1 MNEIESLRQGTPLR
15 NRFVPQFSMISLYRN
30 AFGGLSRQVW
40 LLALVMLI
48 NRSGGMVIAFLTLY
62 LTQKLGFSV
71 VDAGFVMVVFGIG
84 SICGT
89 FIGGKLTD
97 LIGYFP
103 VQLWSLFL
111 GGIMFLLISQTENYY
126 VIFPLIFLL
135 STFGEAYRPANTA
148 SIADFSTPETFT
160 RSVSLIRLA
169 INIGWSIGP
178 AIGGFLATR
187 DYKLLFWA
195 DGLTNIGAAVLVFSF
210 LRGTRRQKTDSQEVK
225 AEIDPKDSAYKD
237 RKYLVF
243 LLLTTLYAIAF
254 FQLFTIGPLFYKQAC
269 NLSEIQIGYILGLN
283 GLLVAFIEM
292 ILVYKIEGKFSKLS
306 LISFGVSLVV
316 VNYVIFLFTHNYAWL
331 IVGIVFATFS
341 EIFAMPFMNA
351 FMMKRSKMH
360 NRGQYSALHSMT
372 WSVAQISA
380 PLIGTQT
387 IAHLGF
393 DALWYI
399 LGSFG
404 IISAVGFRVLKGE

>member
-1 MNEIESLRQGTPLR
+1 
-15 NRFVPQFSMISLYRN
+15 MISLYRN
-30 AFGGLSRQVW
+30 AFGGLSQQVW

-62 LTQKLGFSV
+62 LTQKLGFSII
-71 VDAGFVMVVFGIG
+71 DAGLVMVLFGVG

-89 FIGGKLTD
+89 FIGGKLSD

-111 GGIMFLLISQTENYY
+111 GGIMFLLVSQTQNYY
-126 VIFPLIFLL
+126 VICVLVFLL

-195 DGLTNIGAAVLVFSF
+195 DGLTNIGAAILVLLF
-210 LRGTRRQKTDSQEVK
+210 LRGTRRQKTDSQIVK
-225 AEIDPKDSAYKD
+225 AEINPKDSPYQD
-237 RKYLVF
+237 RTYLIF
-243 LLLTTLYAIAF
+243 LFLTTLYAIAF

-269 NLSEIQIGYILGLN
+269 QLSEIQIGYILGLN
-283 GLLVAFIEM
+283 GILVALIEM
-292 ILVYKIEGKFSKLS
+292 ILIYKIEGKFQKLY

-316 VNYVIFLFTHNYAWL
+316 VNYVIFLFTHNYIWL

-351 FMMKRSKMH
+351 FSIERSKVH

-387 IAHLGF
+387 IAHFGF

-399 LGSFG
+399 LGLFG
-404 IISAVGFRVLKGE
+404 IISAVGFRILAQNL

>member
-1 MNEIESLRQGTPLR
+1 ML
-15 NRFVPQFSMISLYRN
+15 SLYRN

-48 NRSGGMVIAFLTLY
+48 NRCGGMVIAFLTLY
-62 LTQKLGFSV
+62 LTQKLGFSIT
-71 VDAGFVMVVFGIG
+71 DAGFVMVAFGVG

-111 GGIMFLLISQTENYY
+111 GGVMFLLISQTQNYY
-126 VIFPLIFLL
+126 AICTLVFFL

-178 AIGGFLATR
+178 AIGGFLASRNYT
-187 DYKLLFWA
+187 LLFWA
-195 DGLTNIGAAVLVFSF
+195 DGLTNICAAILVFSF
-210 LRGTRRQKTDSQEVK
+210 LRNTRRQKADNQAIKPATN
-225 AEIDPKDSAYKD
+225 PKDSAYRD
-237 RKYLVF
+237 QTYWIF
-243 LLLTTLYAIAF
+243 LFLTTLYAVAF
-254 FQLFTIGPLFYKQAC
+254 FQLFTIGPVFYKQICA
-269 NLSEIQIGYILGLN
+269 LTEIQIGYILGLN
-283 GLLVAFIEM
+283 GLLVALIEM
-292 ILVYKIEGKFSKLS
+292 VLVYKIEGKFEKLY
-306 LISFGVSLVV
+306 LISFGVGLVA
-316 VNYVIFLFTHNYAWL
+316 VNYIIFLFTHNYAWL

-351 FMMKRSKMH
+351 FSIERSKPH

-372 WSVAQISA
+372 WSIAQISA

-404 IISAVGFRVLKGE
+404 VVSAVGFVLLKRL

>member
-1 MNEIESLRQGTPLR
+1 
-15 NRFVPQFSMISLYRN
+15 MISLYRN

-48 NRSGGMVIAFLTLY
+48 NRSGGMVIAFLSLY

-71 VDAGFVMVVFGIG
+71 VDAGFVMVIFGIG

-126 VIFPLIFLL
+126 VICILIFLL

-195 DGLTNIGAAVLVFSF
+195 DGLTNIGAAVLVLTF
-210 LRGTRRQKTDSQEVK
+210 LRGTRKQKSDSQVIK
-225 AEIDPKDSAYKD
+225 PEIDLKDSPYRD
-237 RKYLVF
+237 RKYLIF

-292 ILVYKIEGKFSKLS
+292 VLIYKIEGKFQKLS

-351 FMMKRSKMH
+351 FSIERSKSH

-404 IISAVGFRVLKGE
+404 IISAVGFKVLKKFLKV

>member
-1 MNEIESLRQGTPLR
+1 
-15 NRFVPQFSMISLYRN
+15 MISLYRN

-48 NRSGGMVIAFLTLY
+48 NRSGGMVVAFLTLY

-71 VDAGFVMVVFGIG
+71 VDAGFVMVAFGIG

-126 VIFPLIFLL
+126 VICTLIFLL
-135 STFGEAYRPANTA
+135 SAFGEAYRPANTA

-195 DGLTNIGAAVLVFSF
+195 DGLTNIGAAILVLSF
-210 LRGTRRQKTDSQEVK
+210 LRGTRRQKSDNQVVK
-225 AEIDPKDSAYKD
+225 SEINPKDSAYKD

-292 ILVYKIEGKFSKLS
+292 VLVYKIEGKFQKLS

-316 VNYVIFLFTHNYAWL
+316 VNYVIFLFTHNYSWL

-341 EIFAMPFMNA
+341 EIFAMPFMNTITINRA
-351 FMMKRSKMH
+351 KSH

-399 LGSFG
+399 LGTFG
-404 IISAVGFRVLKGE
+404 IISAVGFRVLGRASKL

>member
-1 MNEIESLRQGTPLR
+1 
-15 NRFVPQFSMISLYRN
+15 MISLYRS

-48 NRSGGMVIAFLTLY
+48 NRSGGMVVAFLTLY

-71 VDAGFVMVVFGIG
+71 TEAGFVMVFFGVG

-126 VIFPLIFLL
+126 IICTLVFLL
-135 STFGEAYRPANTA
+135 SAFGEAYRPANTS

-195 DGLTNIGAAVLVFSF
+195 DGLTNIGAAILVFSF
-210 LRGTRRQKTDSQEVK
+210 LRGTRRQKSDNQKVK
-225 AEIDPKDSAYKD
+225 VEINPKDSAYRD

-254 FQLFTIGPLFYKQAC
+254 FQLFTIGPLFYKQVC

-292 ILVYKIEGKFSKLS
+292 ILVYKIEGKFRKLS

-351 FMMKRSKMH
+351 FSIERSKSY

-393 DALWYI
+393 DTLWYI
-399 LGSFG
+399 LGTFG
-404 IISAVGFRVLKGE
+404 IISAVGFRVLKGV

>member
-1 MNEIESLRQGTPLR
+1 ML
-15 NRFVPQFSMISLYRN
+15 SLYRN

-48 NRSGGMVIAFLTLY
+48 NRSGGMVVAFMTLY

-71 VDAGFVMVVFGIG
+71 TEAGFVMVVFGIG

-97 LIGYFP
+97 LVGYFP

-111 GGIMFLLISQTENYY
+111 GGIMFLLISQAQNYY
-126 VIFPLIFLL
+126 VICSLVFLL
-135 STFGEAYRPANTA
+135 SALGEAYRPANTA

-178 AIGGFLATR
+178 AIGGFLASR

-195 DGLTNIGAAVLVFSF
+195 DGLTNIGAALLVLFF
-210 LRGTRRQKTDSQEVK
+210 LRSTRRKKVDSQVVR
-225 AEIDPKDSAYKD
+225 EIANPKDSAYRDK
-237 RKYLVF
+237 KYWLF

-254 FQLFTIGPLFYKQAC
+254 FQLFTIAPLFYKQVC
-269 NLSEIQIGYILGLN
+269 QLSEIQIGYILGLN
-283 GLLVAFIEM
+283 GLIVAFVEM
-292 ILVYKIEGKFSKLS
+292 ILVYKIEGKYEKLS
-306 LISFGVSLVV
+306 LICFGVSLVV

-331 IVGIVFATFS
+331 IVGVIVTSFS

-351 FMMKRSKMH
+351 FSIERSKTH

-380 PLIGTQT
+380 PLIGSQT

-393 DALWYI
+393 DVLWYI

-404 IISAVGFRVLKGE
+404 VISAVGFGILRRD

>member
-1 MNEIESLRQGTPLR
+1 ML
-15 NRFVPQFSMISLYRN
+15 SLYRG

-48 NRSGGMVIAFLTLY
+48 NRSGTMVIAFLTIY
-62 LTQKLGFSV
+62 LTQKLHFSITE
-71 VDAGFVMVVFGIG
+71 AGFVMVTYGIG

-89 FIGGKLTD
+89 FSGGKLTD
-97 LIGYFP
+97 KIGYYP

-111 GGIMFLLISQTENYY
+111 GGIIFLMLVHVENYY
-126 VIFPLIFLL
+126 LFCGLVFFLSAL
-135 STFGEAYRPANTA
+135 GEAYRPANTA

-178 AIGGFLATR
+178 AIGGFLASR
-187 DYKLLFWA
+187 DYHLLFWT
-195 DGLTNIGAAVLVFSF
+195 DGVTNIGAAILVFAF
-210 LRGTRRQKTDSQEVK
+210 LRETRRQKADKQAVK
-225 AEIDPKDSAYKD
+225 LGVDPKDSAYRD
-237 RKYLVF
+237 RKYIVF
-243 LLLTTLYAIAF
+243 LVLTTLYAMAF
-254 FQLFTIGPLFYKQAC
+254 FQLFTIGPLFYKQIC
-269 NLSEIQIGYILGLN
+269 QLSEIQIGYILGLN
-283 GLLVAFIEM
+283 GLIVAFVEM
-292 ILVYKIEGKFSKLS
+292 ILIYKIEGKFQKLA

-316 VNYVIFLFTHNYAWL
+316 INYVIFLFTHNYTWL
-331 IVGIVFATFS
+331 IIGVIFASLS

-351 FMMKRSKMH
+351 FSIERSKTH

-380 PLIGTQT
+380 PLVGTQT
-387 IAHLGF
+387 IAHFGF

-404 IISAVGFRVLKGE
+404 VISAAGFYWLNKR

>member
-1 MNEIESLRQGTPLR
+1 ML
-15 NRFVPQFSMISLYRN
+15 SLYRN

-48 NRSGGMVIAFLTLY
+48 NRSGGMVVAFMTLY

-71 VDAGFVMVVFGIG
+71 TEAGFVMVVFGIG

-97 LIGYFP
+97 LVGYFP

-111 GGIMFLLISQTENYY
+111 GGTMFLLISQTQNYY
-126 VIFPLIFLL
+126 LICLLVFLL
-135 STFGEAYRPANTA
+135 SALGEAYRPANTA

-187 DYKLLFWA
+187 DYKFLFWA
-195 DGLTNIGAAVLVFSF
+195 DGFTNIGAALLVLFF
-210 LRGTRRQKTDSQEVK
+210 LRSTRRKKIDSQVVRE
-225 AEIDPKDSAYKD
+225 EINPKDSAYRD
-237 RKYLVF
+237 RKYWLF

-254 FQLFTIGPLFYKQAC
+254 FQLFTIAPLFYKQVC
-269 NLSEIQIGYILGLN
+269 QLSEMQIGYILGLN
-283 GLLVAFIEM
+283 GLIVAFVEM
-292 ILVYKIEGKFSKLS
+292 ILVYKIEGKFEKLS

-316 VNYVIFLFTHNYAWL
+316 VNYVIFLFTHNYTWL
-331 IVGIVFATFS
+331 IVGVIVTSFS

-351 FMMKRSKMH
+351 FSIARSKTH

-380 PLIGTQT
+380 PLIGSQT

-393 DALWYI
+393 DTLWYI

-404 IISAVGFRVLKGE
+404 VISAIGFGLMRRE

>member
-1 MNEIESLRQGTPLR
+1 ML
-15 NRFVPQFSMISLYRN
+15 SLYRN

-48 NRSGGMVIAFLTLY
+48 NRCGGMVIAFLTLY
-62 LTQKLGFSV
+62 LTQKLGFSITE
-71 VDAGFVMVVFGIG
+71 AGFVMVFFGIG

-126 VIFPLIFLL
+126 VICTLAFLL
-135 STFGEAYRPANTA
+135 SAFGEAYRPANTA

-210 LRGTRRQKTDSQEVK
+210 LRGTRRQKFDNKVVISK
-225 AEIDPKDSAYKD
+225 INPKDSAYRD
-237 RKYLVF
+237 QKYLIF

-292 ILVYKIEGKFSKLS
+292 VLIYKIEGKFQKLS

-316 VNYVIFLFTHNYAWL
+316 VNYVIFLFTHNYVWL
-331 IVGIVFATFS
+331 IVGVIFATFS
-341 EIFAMPFMNA
+341 DIFAMPFMNA
-351 FMMKRSKMH
+351 FSIERSKSH

-404 IISAVGFRVLKGE
+404 IISAVGFRVLRGI

>member
-1 MNEIESLRQGTPLR
+1 ML
-15 NRFVPQFSMISLYRN
+15 SLYRN

-48 NRSGGMVIAFLTLY
+48 NRSGGMVVAFLTLY
-62 LTQKLGFSV
+62 LTQKLGFSIT
-71 VDAGFVMVVFGIG
+71 DAGFVMVTFGVG

-103 VQLWSLFL
+103 VQLFSLLL
-111 GGIMFLLISQTENYY
+111 GGIMFLLLSQTQNYY
-126 VIFPLIFLL
+126 VICTLVFFL
-135 STFGEAYRPANTA
+135 SAFGEAYRPANTA

-178 AIGGFLATR
+178 AIGGFLASR
-187 DYKLLFWA
+187 DYTLLFWA
-195 DGLTNIGAAVLVFSF
+195 DGLTNIGAAVLVFFF
-210 LRGTRRQKTDSQEVK
+210 LRSSRQKRADIQASKV
-225 AEIDPKDSAYKD
+225 EIDPKDSAYRD
-237 RKYLVF
+237 RKYWIF
-243 LLLTTLYAIAF
+243 LLLTTMYAVAF
-254 FQLFTIGPLFYKQAC
+254 FQLFTIGPVFYKQICA
-269 NLSEIQIGYILGLN
+269 LSEIEIGYILGLN
-283 GLLVAFIEM
+283 GLIVALVEM
-292 ILVYKIEGKFSKLS
+292 VLVYKIEGKFEKLY

-316 VNYVIFLFTHNYAWL
+316 VNYIIFLFSHNYAWL
-331 IVGIVFATFS
+331 IVGILFATFS

-351 FMMKRSKMH
+351 FSIERSKPH

-372 WSVAQISA
+372 WSIAQISA

-387 IAHLGF
+387 IAHFGF

-404 IISAVGFRVLKGE
+404 IVSAVGFVWLKRI

>member
-1 MNEIESLRQGTPLR
+1 ML
-15 NRFVPQFSMISLYRN
+15 SLYRN

-48 NRSGGMVIAFLTLY
+48 NRSGGMVVAFLTLY
-62 LTQKLGFSV
+62 LTQKLGFSIT
-71 VDAGFVMVVFGIG
+71 DAGFVMVIFGVG

-89 FIGGKLTD
+89 FLGGKLTD

-103 VQLWSLFL
+103 VQLFSLLL
-111 GGIMFLLISQTENYY
+111 GGIMFLLLSQTQNYY
-126 VIFPLIFLL
+126 IICTLVFFL
-135 STFGEAYRPANTA
+135 SAFGEAYRPANTA

-178 AIGGFLATR
+178 AIGGFLASR
-187 DYKLLFWA
+187 DYTLLFWA
-195 DGLTNIGAAVLVFSF
+195 DGLTNIGAATLVFFF
-210 LRGTRRQKTDSQEVK
+210 LRSSRQKRADIK
-225 AEIDPKDSAYKD
+225 ANKVEIDPKDSVYRD
-237 RKYLVF
+237 RKYWIF
-243 LLLTTLYAIAF
+243 LLLTTMYAVAF
-254 FQLFTIGPLFYKQAC
+254 FQLFTIGPVFYKQVCA
-269 NLSEIQIGYILGLN
+269 LSEIQIGYILGLN
-283 GLLVAFIEM
+283 GLIVALVEM
-292 ILVYKIEGKFSKLS
+292 ILIYKIEGKFEKLY
-306 LISFGVSLVV
+306 LISFGASLVV
-316 VNYVIFLFTHNYAWL
+316 VNYIIFLFSHNYAWL
-331 IVGIVFATFS
+331 TIGILFATFS

-351 FMMKRSKMH
+351 FSIERSKPH

-380 PLIGTQT
+380 PLVGTQT
-387 IAHLGF
+387 IAHFGF

-404 IISAVGFRVLKGE
+404 IVSAVGFVWLKTVKD

>member
-1 MNEIESLRQGTPLR
+1 
-15 NRFVPQFSMISLYRN
+15 MISLYRN

-48 NRSGGMVIAFLTLY
+48 NRSGGMVVAFLTLY

-111 GGIMFLLISQTENYY
+111 GGIMFLLISQTQNYY
-126 VIFPLIFLL
+126 LICTLVFLL
-135 STFGEAYRPANTA
+135 SAFGEAYRPANTA

-210 LRGTRRQKTDSQEVK
+210 LRGTRRQKVDNQEVK
-225 AEIDPKDSAYKD
+225 DEINPKDSAYRD

-292 ILVYKIEGKFSKLS
+292 VLIYKIEGKFQKLS

-316 VNYVIFLFTHNYAWL
+316 INYVIFLFTHNYAWL
-331 IVGIVFATFS
+331 IVGVIFATFS

-351 FMMKRSKMH
+351 FSIERSKSH

-387 IAHLGF
+387 IAHFGF
-393 DALWYI
+393 DTLWYI

-404 IISAVGFRVLKGE
+404 IISAVGFGWLKKI

>member
-1 MNEIESLRQGTPLR
+1 ML
-15 NRFVPQFSMISLYRN
+15 SLYRN

-48 NRSGGMVIAFLTLY
+48 NRSGGMVVAFLTLY
-62 LTQKLGFSV
+62 LTQKLGFSIT
-71 VDAGFVMVVFGIG
+71 DAGFVMVAFGVG

-89 FIGGKLTD
+89 FLGGKLTD

-103 VQLWSLFL
+103 VQLFSLFL
-111 GGIMFLLISQTENYY
+111 GGIMFLLLSQTQNYY
-126 VIFPLIFLL
+126 VFCTLVFFL
-135 STFGEAYRPANTA
+135 SAFGEAYRPANTA

-178 AIGGFLATR
+178 AIGGFLASR
-187 DYKLLFWA
+187 DYTLLFWA
-195 DGLTNIGAAVLVFSF
+195 DGITNIGAAILVFVF
-210 LRGTRRQKTDSQEVK
+210 LRTSRQKRADIK
-225 AEIDPKDSAYKD
+225 ANKVEIDSMNSAYRD
-237 RKYLVF
+237 RKNWIFLVF
-243 LLLTTLYAIAF
+243 TTMYAIAF
-254 FQLFTIGPLFYKQAC
+254 FQLFTIGPVFYKQVCA
-269 NLSEIQIGYILGLN
+269 LSEIQIGYILGLN
-283 GLLVAFIEM
+283 GLIVAMVEM
-292 ILVYKIEGKFSKLS
+292 ILVYKIEGKFEKLY

-316 VNYVIFLFTHNYAWL
+316 VNYIIFLFSHSYVWL
-331 IVGIVFATFS
+331 IIGILFATFS

-351 FMMKRSKMH
+351 FSIGRSKPH

-372 WSVAQISA
+372 WSIAQISA

-387 IAHLGF
+387 IAHFGF
-393 DALWYI
+393 DTLWYI

-404 IISAVGFRVLKGE
+404 VVSAVGFVWLKRVKN

>member
-1 MNEIESLRQGTPLR
+1 ML
-15 NRFVPQFSMISLYRN
+15 SLYRN

-48 NRSGGMVIAFLTLY
+48 NRSGTMVIAFLTIY
-62 LTQKLGFSV
+62 LTQKLHFSITE
-71 VDAGFVMVVFGIG
+71 AGFVMVTYGIG

-89 FIGGKLTD
+89 FSGGKLTD
-97 LIGYFP
+97 KIGYYP

-111 GGIMFLLISQTENYY
+111 GGIIFLLLVHVENYY
-126 VIFPLIFLL
+126 LFCALVFCL
-135 STFGEAYRPANTA
+135 SGLGEAYRPANTA

-178 AIGGFLATR
+178 AIGGFLASR
-187 DYKLLFWA
+187 DYHLLFWT
-195 DGLTNIGAAVLVFSF
+195 DGITNIGAAILVFSF
-210 LRGTRRQKTDSQEVK
+210 LRGTRRQKTDKQAIKPVFN
-225 AEIDPKDSAYKD
+225 PKDSAYRD
-237 RKYLVF
+237 RKYLIF
-243 LLLTTLYAIAF
+243 LVLTTFYAIAF
-254 FQLFTIGPLFYKQAC
+254 FQLFTIGPLFYKQICA
-269 NLSEIQIGYILGLN
+269 LTEIQIGYILGLN
-283 GLLVAFIEM
+283 GLIVAFIEM
-292 ILVYKIEGKFSKLS
+292 ILVYKIEGKFQKLS

-316 VNYVIFLFTHNYAWL
+316 VNYIIFLLTHNYTWL
-331 IVGIVFATFS
+331 IVGVIFASIS

-351 FMMKRSKMH
+351 FSIERSKTH

-380 PLIGTQT
+380 PLVGTQT
-387 IAHLGF
+387 IAHFGF
-393 DALWYI
+393 DTLWYI

-404 IISAVGFRVLKGE
+404 VISAIGFGLMKRGE